1 MYSILCC
8 GSVQRTSFLWL
19 HICPN
24 QFTTYGAQRGAVR
37 AKENG
42 IRMATEGNQ
51 DATEGIERLRKVR
64 GGHRGA
70 ATRSGR
76 EACVLIKEN
85 GDKRDD
91 DLISRLSSIQSTLH
105 DKQALLK
112 SLDDQIL
119 GKCNENEIDKEIE
132 ESTEITTQINEW
144 IERIKLF
151 KYSGPKNVVPSN
163 QAEAS
168 KTSTPKRPEVQSNIQ
183 QATPPF
189 AHLETSLTSETTSNR
204 AFSGVRLPKINL
216 PKFNGDVTKYQHF
229 LQCFKCSIEANETL
243 SDVNKLNY
251 LINSLEGPA
260 YKSLEGL
267 QIIEE
272 NYKKAMDILNDRYGK
287 PQRIISAHMQALLKL
302 QTYQNDKTSD
312 LRAIYDKI
320 MVNIRGLESLGISS
334 EKYGSLLI
342 PVIMSRMP
350 SDITLQVARK
360 TSEDIW
366 SIDEIMTIIRQEIEA
381 REVSKGIS
389 ATDTKGYAKPIR
401 TTPNGTTKTFVA
413 NSENPKKGIECYFC
427 KKDHYS
433 NECNEITDPRER
445 KALIT
450 AAKRCY
456 NCLRTGHSVKDCRQT
471 RKCHYCHG
479 KHNTALCTSAKRSDN
494 VPETKA
500 NISITKPSPKQQEES
515 DQSMDGSTLTTAT
528 SREKTNVLLQTA
540 RAYVYGEDQEE
551 RGIETTVLFDIG
563 SQKSY
568 ITEKLKNRLL
578 LKTKGSESINLNTFG
593 SNKYTRQNCD
603 KVQVN
608 LRAGDNVVVINA
620 LSFPTLCS
628 PIAARVD
635 VSDYPHLQGLALADT
650 FSSSDKEIGILIGAD
665 HYHDIVTGE
674 VIKGSLG
681 PVATSSKLGWLLSGT
696 ISSCETETV
705 CSNVVTSFVI
715 EALPPRENGIN
726 EVQEI
731 VDSLNQ
737 LWKHEASGLSAIDG
751 DENTKKRPLDIQ
763 EKEGRYEVSL
773 PWKENIREPLDS
785 DLEMCRS
792 RLTSLYSKLKLK
804 PDLLQQYDDIF
815 KEQLDSGVIER
826 VPPEEEKREGVH
838 FLCHFGV
845 IRSDRETTKLRIVF
859 DGSAKSN
866 KSSLSLNDRLEIG
879 DNHMP
884 LLFDTLIRFRA
895 HPIVLTADIEK
906 AFLQVGI
913 HESDRDNLRF
923 LWFDDT
929 RSDNPNIVQYR
940 YKRLLFGLTCSP
952 ALLAETIRHH
962 VEKYS
967 EANPEVVEILNRL
980 YADDLSCGTDDP
992 QKALEIYKRCKE
1004 IMKQGGFNLRKWNS
1018 NDKTLLKEI
1027 NGMEGK
1033 NETQNVMPKGKVV
1046 EDDQTYTQYAIGTP
1060 QCKGSSKVLGVS
1072 WDSYSDQLTFD
1083 VTGIVEFAK
1092 TIPATKRSLL
1102 KLAAKIF
1109 DPLGCLTVFTI
1120 NLKILFQQLCVDKIG
1135 WDEELQG
1142 NYRNSYDALINDLQ
1156 LCNNVCIPRGITLG
1170 YNKPIHKVEL
1180 HGFSDASERA
1190 YAAVVY
1196 AKIQYESGEIDV
1208 RFVSSK
1214 SKVAP
1219 IRKQSIPRLELL
1231 GACLL
1236 SDLVNTIRKI
1246 LNEELKGT
1254 LIDTF
1259 YWVDS
1264 SAVLCWIRNIKPWNQ
1279 YVRHRVS
1286 QILSKSDREQWL
1298 HCPGTQNPADLPS
1311 RGTYCHFDDNPLW
1324 WEGPKFLKEDP
1335 VDWPKTPCN
1344 TELETNVAMKE
1355 KLKVEPHIT
1364 HAMFSKAT
1372 EAKNNWS
1379 KVIEIERFSD
1389 KGKLLRTIAWVY
1401 RFINNAK
1408 SAIKQETVNKEAVL
1422 SVSEINSAENA
1433 LVKFIQMKNFET
1445 EIKYLLLSPSARNN
1459 VKTPSYVNQFNL
1471 YIDENG
1477 IVRCRSRIT
1486 KAIMPDAGKRPI
1498 FLPSKNV
1505 YSELLIK
1512 DCHEK
1517 VFHNGI
1523 RDTLNLLRQKYWVLR
1538 GREKV
1543 KSIVRQCIVCK
1554 KIEGLPYK
1562 TVFCPDLPQFRV
1574 DQDPPFT
1581 HVGIDFA
1588 GPLIVKRESHI
1599 QTNSEFKC
1607 YVCLFTCASTRAVH
1621 LELVEDL
1628 TVESFIRSFR
1638 RFSARRG
1645 LPATIISDNAKT
1657 FKAASKEVKNLLR
1670 TPRLKEYF
1678 TLKGVQWKFIVELAP
1693 FQGGFWERLI
1703 RSVKRC
1709 LIKTIGRA
1717 MLNYNELHTILVE
1730 IEGVINARPLTY
1742 VYDDNEGVSYPL
1754 TPSHLVNGRNLNRL
1768 PNDAYFEICNTY
1780 ESLSKRAKY
1789 NHRMLHNFT
1798 SVWKND
1804 YLLGLLEAYRPK
1816 GKDNPSQNPDIN
1828 VNDIVVVR
1836 NEQVKRA
1843 FWSIGKVIGLLNGS
1857 DGSIRAARVEVS
1869 SDKGKKV
1876 LQRSLKHLVPLELCS
1891 QRSQVATP
1899 EHSRGQPVMQAQSAQ
1914 PAPPLATQ
1922 QPPIGNTA
1930 RLRPRRNAAAIGEIA
1945 RREGKTSV

>member
-1 MYSILCC
+1 
-8 GSVQRTSFLWL
+8 
-19 HICPN
+19 
-24 QFTTYGAQRGAVR
+24 
-37 AKENG
+37 
-42 IRMATEGNQ
+42 MATEENQ
-51 DATEGIERLRKVR
+51 ETTQGIERLRKIR
-64 GGHRGA
+64 GGHRA
-70 ATRSGR
+70 VVTKLGR

-85 GDKRDD
+85 NDNREAN
-91 DLISRLSSIQSTLH
+91 LVSRLNSIRSTLNEKQTLLNTLN
-105 DKQALLK
+105 DK
-112 SLDDQIL
+112 IL
-119 GKCNENEIDKEIE
+119 ERCNENEIDKEIE
-132 ESTEITTQINEW
+132 ESTELTTLISEW
-144 IERIKLF
+144 IDRIEQF
-151 KYSGPKNVVPSN
+151 KCNGSENRVPSN
-163 QAEAS
+163 QVETP
-168 KTSTPKRPEVQSNIQ
+168 KTSTPKRVEAEPNTEHS
-183 QATPPF
+183 TPPF
-189 AHLETSLTSETTSNR
+189 ERLETSGSTETTSSR
-204 AFSGVRLPKINL
+204 VFSGVRLPKINL

-229 LQCFKCSIEANETL
+229 IQSFKCSIEANESL
-243 SDVNKLNY
+243 SDVHKLNY

-260 YKSLEGL
+260 YKALEGF
-267 QIIEE
+267 QIVEE
-272 NYKKAMDILNDRYGK
+272 NYKKALDILKARYGK
-287 PQRIISAHMQALLKL
+287 PQHIISAHMQALLKL
-302 QTYQNDKTSD
+302 QTYQNDNISD

-320 MVNIRGLESLGISS
+320 MVNVRGLESLGISS

-350 SDITLQVARK
+350 SEIALQVARK
-360 TSEDIW
+360 TSQDIW

-381 REVSKGIS
+381 REIGKGIS
-389 ATDTKGYAKPIR
+389 AIETKGNGRPLRTAPI
-401 TTPNGTTKTFVA
+401 GTTKTFVSR
-413 NSENPKKGIECYFC
+413 SENPKKEIECYFC
-427 KKDHYS
+427 KKHHYS
-433 NECNEITDPRER
+433 NECREITDPCER
-445 KALIT
+445 KAIIT

-456 NCLRTGHSVKDCRQT
+456 NCFRTGHNAKECRQT
-471 RKCHYCHG
+471 RKCYFCNG
-479 KHNTALCTSAKRSDN
+479 KHNTALCTSARKSSSSN
-494 VPETKA
+494 ANEIKA
-500 NISITKPSPKQQEES
+500 NISITKISAKHREES
-515 DQSMDGSTLTTAT
+515 DQSTDGRTVTTAT

-540 RAYVYGEDQEE
+540 RVFVYGEGQEE
-551 RGIETTVLFDIG
+551 RGIETTVLFDSG

-568 ITEKLKNRLL
+568 ITEKLKNRLR

-593 SNKYTRQNCD
+593 SNKYTKQCCD
-603 KVQVN
+603 RVQVN
-608 LRAGDNVVVINA
+608 LRAADHVCTINA

-635 VSDYPHLQGLALADT
+635 MSSYIHLQGLELADT

-665 HYHDIVTGE
+665 HYYDVVSGE

-681 PVATSSKLGWLLSGT
+681 PVATSSKFGWLLSGP
-696 ISSCETETV
+696 ISSCEAENA
-705 CSNVVTSFVI
+705 CSNVVTSFVVDV
-715 EALPPRENGIN
+715 LPQKENATN

-737 LWKHEASGLSAIDG
+737 LWKHEASGLSPIES
-751 DENTKKRPLDIQ
+751 DEHARKKPLVIQ

-773 PWKENIREPLDS
+773 PWKENICAPLDS
-785 DLEMCRS
+785 DLDMCRS

-804 PDLLQQYDDIF
+804 PDLLKQYDDVF

-826 VPPEEEKREGVH
+826 VPPEEEEREGAH

-866 KSSLSLNDRLEIG
+866 KSSLSLNDRLDIG

-884 LLFDTLIRFRA
+884 LLFEILLRFRA
-895 HPIVLTADIEK
+895 HPVVLTADIEK

-923 LWFDDT
+923 LWFDDA
-929 RSDNPNIVQYR
+929 RSDNPNVVQYR

-952 ALLAETIRHH
+952 TLLAETIRHH

-967 EANPEVVEILNRL
+967 ETHPEVVEILSRL
-980 YADDLSCGTDDP
+980 YADDLSCGTDNP
-992 QKALEIYKRCKE
+992 SKALEIYKSCKDL
-1004 IMKQGGFNLRKWNS
+1004 MKQGGFNLRKWNS

-1027 NGMEGK
+1027 NIMEGK
-1033 NETQNVMPKGKVV
+1033 NEIKNVISKGKVD

-1060 QCKGSSKVLGVS
+1060 QSKGSSKVLGVS

-1083 VTGIVEFAK
+1083 VTGIGEFAK

-1135 WDEELQG
+1135 WDEELEG
-1142 NYRNSYDALINDLQ
+1142 KYRKTYDALINDLQ
-1156 LCNNVCIPRGITLG
+1156 LCNEASISRGIISG
-1170 YNKPIHKVEL
+1170 CNKTIQKIEL

-1196 AKIQYESGEIDV
+1196 AKIQYESGEINV

-1246 LNEELKGT
+1246 LNEELKGNV
-1254 LIDTF
+1254 IDTY

-1264 SAVLCWIRNIKPWNQ
+1264 SAVLCWIRNIKHWNQ

-1286 QILSKSDREQWL
+1286 QILSTSEREQWL

-1311 RGTYCHFDDNPLW
+1311 RGIYCHFHDNPLW
-1324 WEGPKFLKEDP
+1324 WEGPEFLKEDP

-1344 TELETNVAMKE
+1344 NELETNVAMKE
-1355 KLKVEPHIT
+1355 KIKVEPNIT
-1364 HAMFSKAT
+1364 HAIFAKAT
-1372 EAKNNWS
+1372 ESKSNWS
-1379 KVIEIERFSD
+1379 KVIELERFSD

-1408 SAIKQETVNKEAVL
+1408 SAIKQETVNNDEVL

-1433 LVKFIQMKNFET
+1433 IVKFIQMENFEA
-1445 EIKYLLLSPSARNN
+1445 EIKYMLLSPSVRNK

-1471 YIDENG
+1471 YIDEIG
-1477 IVRCRSRIT
+1477 VIRCRSRIK

-1498 FLPSKNV
+1498 FLPSKSR
-1505 YSELLIK
+1505 YCELLIK

-1523 RDTLNLLRQKYWVLR
+1523 RETLNLLRQKYWVLR

-1543 KSIVRQCIVCK
+1543 KSIARKCIVCK

-1562 TVFCPDLPQFRV
+1562 TVFCPNLPHFRV

-1588 GPLIVKRESHI
+1588 GPLIVKGESHVQNKGEI
-1599 QTNSEFKC
+1599 KC

-1628 TVESFIRSFR
+1628 TVESFIRAFR
-1638 RFSARRG
+1638 RFCARRG

-1657 FKAASKEVKNLLR
+1657 FKAASKEVKSLLR

-1678 TLKGVQWKFIVELAP
+1678 AIKGVQWKFIVELAP

-1717 MLNYNELHTILVE
+1717 MLNYSELHTVLVE
-1730 IEGVINARPLTY
+1730 IEGVVNARPLTY

-1789 NHRMLHNFT
+1789 NRRLLNNFT
-1798 SVWKND
+1798 SVWKNE

-1816 GKDNPSQNPDIN
+1816 GKSNPSQNPNIN
-1828 VNDIVVVR
+1828 VNDIVIIR

-1843 FWSIGKVIGLLNGS
+1843 FWNIGKVIGLLNGS
-1857 DGSIRAARVEVS
+1857 DGSTRAARVEVS

-1876 LQRSLKHLVPLELCS
+1876 LQRSLKHLVPLEICS
-1891 QRSQVATP
+1891 EVNQRSQVVAP
-1899 EHSRGQPVMQAQSAQ
+1899 EHSQDQTYASADST
-1914 PAPPLATQ
+1914 ASA
-1922 QPPIGNTA
+1922 TA
-1930 RLRPRRNAAAIGEIA
+1930 RNAAAPNREFSTPRPRRNAAAIGEIT
-1945 RREGKTSV
+1945 RREGKMNVYSGVCMDNM

>member
-1 MYSILCC
+1 
-8 GSVQRTSFLWL
+8 
-19 HICPN
+19 
-24 QFTTYGAQRGAVR
+24 
-37 AKENG
+37 
-42 IRMATEGNQ
+42 MATEGNQ
-51 DATEGIERLRKVR
+51 DAIQGIERLRKVR

-70 ATRSGR
+70 ATKSGR
-76 EACVLIKEN
+76 EACVLMKEN
-85 GDKRDD
+85 SNNRDG
-91 DLISRLSSIQSTLH
+91 DLISRLNSIRSTLH

-112 SLDDQIL
+112 SLNDQIL

-132 ESTEITTQINEW
+132 ESTEINTQINEW
-144 IERIKLF
+144 IERIKMF
-151 KYSGPKNVVPSN
+151 KCSGPKNVVPEN
-163 QAEAS
+163 QIETS
-168 KTSTPKRPEVQSNIQ
+168 KTSTPKRPEAPSNAQ
-183 QATPPF
+183 QGTPPF
-189 AHLETSLTSETTSNR
+189 VHLGTSIVSDTTSSR

-216 PKFNGDVTKYQHF
+216 PKYNGDVTKYQHF
-229 LQCFKCSIEANETL
+229 IQSFKCSIEANESL
-243 SDVNKLNY
+243 SNVNKLNY

-260 YKSLEGL
+260 YKALEGL

-272 NYKKAMDILNDRYGK
+272 NYKKAMDILHERYGK
-287 PQRIISAHMQALLKL
+287 PQHIISAHMQALLKL
-302 QTYQNDKTSD
+302 QTYQNEKTSD

-320 MVNIRGLESLGISS
+320 MVNVRGLESLGISS

-350 SDITLQVARK
+350 SEIALQVARK

-366 SIDEIMTIIRQEIEA
+366 SIDEIMIIIRQEIEA
-381 REVSKGIS
+381 REVSKGMS
-389 ATDTKGYAKPIR
+389 AIETKRYTKST
-401 TTPNGTTKTFVA
+401 TTPIGTTKAFVSK
-413 NSENPKKGIECYFC
+413 SESQKRAIECYFC
-427 KKDHYS
+427 KKGHYS

-445 KALIT
+445 KAIIK
-450 AAKRCY
+450 AANRCY

-471 RKCHYCHG
+471 RKCHFCHG
-479 KHNTALCTSAKRSDN
+479 KHNTALCTNDKRSDN

-500 NISITKPSPKQQEES
+500 NISITKLSPKQQEES
-515 DQSMDGSTLTTAT
+515 DQPKNGSTLTTAT

-540 RAYVYGEDQEE
+540 RVYVYGEDQEE
-551 RGIETTVLFDIG
+551 RGIETTVLFDGG

-568 ITEKLKNRLL
+568 IAEKLKNRLL

-593 SNKYTRQNCD
+593 SNKYTKQSCD
-603 KVQVN
+603 RVQVH

-635 VSDYPHLQGLALADT
+635 VSNYPHLQGLALADT

-665 HYHDIVTGE
+665 HYHDVVTGE
-674 VIKGSLG
+674 VIKGSIG
-681 PVATSSKLGWLLSGT
+681 PVATSSKLGWLLSGP
-696 ISSCETETV
+696 ISSYETENV
-705 CSNVVTSFVI
+705 CSNVVTSFVVDV
-715 EALPPRENGIN
+715 LPQKENGIN

-737 LWKHEASGLSAIDG
+737 LWKHESSGLSAIEN
-751 DENTKKRPLDIQ
+751 DENEKKKPLDIQ

-792 RLTSLYSKLKLK
+792 RLTSLYTKLKLK
-804 PDLLQQYDDIF
+804 PDLLKQYDDIF

-826 VPPEEEKREGVH
+826 VPPEEEKRKGVH

-884 LLFDTLIRFRA
+884 LLFDTLIRFRS

-929 RSDNPNIVQYR
+929 LGDNPNVVQYR

-967 EANPEVVEILNRL
+967 DANPEVVEVLSRL
-980 YADDLSCGTDDP
+980 YADDLSCGTDHP

-1018 NDKTLLKEI
+1018 NDKALLKEI
-1027 NGMEGK
+1027 NVMEGK
-1033 NETQNVMPKGKVV
+1033 SEPQNVMPKGKVV

-1060 QCKGSSKVLGVS
+1060 QCKGNSKVLGVS

-1083 VTGIVEFAK
+1083 VAGIVEFAK

-1120 NLKILFQQLCVDKIG
+1120 NLKILFQQLCVDKIS
-1135 WDEELQG
+1135 WDEELEG
-1142 NYRNSYDALINDLQ
+1142 NYLKSYGTLINDLQ
-1156 LCNNVCIPRGITLG
+1156 LCNHVCIPRGIISG
-1170 YNKPIHKVEL
+1170 YNKPIQKIEL

-1208 RFVSSK
+1208 MFVTSK

-1246 LNEELKGT
+1246 LNEELKDT
-1254 LIDTF
+1254 IIDTF

-1264 SAVLCWIRNIKPWNQ
+1264 SAVLCWIRNIKHWNQ
-1279 YVRHRVS
+1279 YVRHRIS
-1286 QILSKSDREQWL
+1286 QILSTSEREQWL

-1311 RGTYCHFDDNPLW
+1311 RGVYCHFDDNPLW

-1335 VDWPKTPCN
+1335 VEWPKTPCN
-1344 TELETNVAMKE
+1344 TELETNAAMKE
-1355 KLKVEPHIT
+1355 KIKVEPHIT
-1364 HAMFSKAT
+1364 HAMFSKVT
-1372 EAKNNWS
+1372 EAKSKWS
-1379 KVIEIERFSD
+1379 RVIELERFSD
-1389 KGKLLRTIAWVY
+1389 KVKLLRTIAWVY

-1408 SAIKQETVNKEAVL
+1408 SAIKQEKVNDDAVL
-1422 SVSEINSAENA
+1422 NVSEINSAENT
-1433 LVKFIQMKNFET
+1433 LVKFIQMENFET
-1445 EIKYLLLSPSARNN
+1445 EIRYLLLSPSARNN
-1459 VKTPSYVNQFNL
+1459 AKTPSYVNQFNL

-1477 IVRCRSRIT
+1477 VVRCRSRVN
-1486 KAIMPDAGKRPI
+1486 KAILPDTGKRPI
-1498 FLPSKNV
+1498 FLPSKSR

-1523 RDTLNLLRQKYWVLR
+1523 RETLNLLRQKYWVLR

-1543 KSIVRQCIVCK
+1543 KGIVRQCIVCK

-1588 GPLIVKRESHI
+1588 GPLIVKKESHL
-1599 QTNSEFKC
+1599 QNNSEFKC

-1628 TVESFIRSFR
+1628 TVESFIRAFR
-1638 RFSARRG
+1638 RFCARRG

-1657 FKAASKEVKNLLR
+1657 FKAASKEVKKLLR

-1717 MLNYNELHTILVE
+1717 MLNYDELHTILVE
-1730 IEGVINARPLTY
+1730 IEGVINTRPLTY

-1768 PNDAYFEICNTY
+1768 PNNAYFEICNTY

-1789 NHRMLHNFT
+1789 NCRLLNSFT
-1798 SVWKND
+1798 SVWKNE

-1816 GKDNPSQNPDIN
+1816 GKDNPSQNPNIN
-1828 VNDIVVVR
+1828 VNDIVIIR

-1843 FWSIGKVIGLLNGS
+1843 FWSIGRVIELLNGS
-1857 DGSIRAARVEVS
+1857 DGSTRAARIEVS
-1869 SDKGKKV
+1869 TGKGKRI
-1876 LQRSLKHLVPLELCS
+1876 LQRSLKHLVPLEICSQGS
-1891 QRSQVATP
+1891 QRSQLVSPEYSQDQTP
-1899 EHSRGQPVMQAQSAQ
+1899 TQAQSAQ
-1914 PAPPLATQ
+1914 PEPPLATQ
-1922 QPPIGNTA
+1922 QPPIGNSA
-1930 RLRPRRNAAAIGEIA
+1930 HLRPRRKAAAIGEIA
-1945 RREGKTSV
+1945 RREGKRNGFMDNT